1 MAGLLLLF
9 AHPDDESFFVAG
21 TIARYSTAGVPIAL
35 VCATRGERGSTADL
49 CTIEELP
56 RVREAELLDAARVL
70 GIQTVEM
77 LPYEDQKLWSA
88 PVDEIRRSLVAAIR
102 RHRPEI
108 VITFDPNG
116 GNRHTDHMSISQ
128 FASDA
133 IAAATDFRWYPET
146 GPAHFIHRL
155 LWQAPIL
162 PFELGGTADLAKQ
175 PGADILID
183 IAPFRDKKLDALR
196 AHRTQ
201 FPGLNKIFSREDALS
216 LEGFRVA
223 WGPRPQSVPAN
234 DLFAP

>member
-21 TIARYSTAGVPIAL
+21 TIARYSTAGVPVAL

-56 RVREAELLDAARVL
+56 RVREAELRDAAGIL

-88 PVDEIRRSLVAAIR
+88 PMDEIRRSLVTAIR

-116 GNRHTDHMSISQ
+116 GNRHTDHISISQ

-133 IAAATDFRWYPET
+133 LAAATDFRWYPET
-146 GPAHFIHRL
+146 GPPHSIRRL
-155 LWQAPIL
+155 LWQAPVP
-162 PFELGGTADLAKQ
+162 PFELGGTTDVVKQ
-175 PGADILID
+175 PGVDILID
-183 IAPFRDKKLDALR
+183 TAPFRDKKLEALR

-201 FPGLNKIFSREDALS
+201 FPGLNEIFSRPGALS

-223 WGPRPQSVPAN
+223 WGARPQSVPAS